1 MKFATSTACI
11 CRIIRCFSRFMRVT
25 VFIFLFLIV
34 GYPFADG
41 LPPPGVFNGFRPP
54 LPTAVDP
61 TRPAGLPPS
70 LIGGKP

>member
-1 MKFATSTACI
+1 MLYACDNFFLLL
-11 CRIIRCFSRFMRVT
+11 II
-25 VFIFLFLIV
+25 